1 MGSLDAYIH
10 YENLILLKKQLADPR
25 TTDKQRQILQKL
37 LTEEEAKSCRAMMV
51 GPQPKKAR
59 HDQF

>member
-25 TTDKQRQILQKL
+25 TTDMQRQMLLKL
-37 LTEEEAKSCRAMMV
+37 LTEEEAEKLLREDV
-51 GPQPKKAR
+51 EPQSKKAR